1 MASITVQFHSLY
13 RLYLGV
19 DRLSLQVDDLEEAL
33 GQMEE
38 RFGTRLREQFEK
50 SGIELDQEMQDFSLI
65 LLNGINIRNLKET
78 KLREG
83 DTLHVFPPSAGG

>member
-13 RLYLGV
+13 RLYLCI
-19 DRLSLQVDDLEEAL
+19 DRLSLQADDLDEAL

-38 RFGTRLREQFEK
+38 KFGSRLREQFEK
-50 SGIELDQEMQDFSLI
+50 RGIELDQKMQDFSLI
-65 LLNGINIRNLKET
+65 LLNGINIRNLRET

-83 DTLHVFPPSAGG
+83 DTLHIFPPSAGG